1 MTENILIA
9 IAWPYANAEIHVGNI
24 TGSHL
29 PGDIVARYHRLKGNN
44 VLMVSGTDSH
54 GTPVVIAADKE
65 GVSVEE
71 VYKKYH
77 ETFLEVFKGYGIT
90 YDLFTSTHT
99 ENHFKVSQSIFLALQ
114 KNGLLFKQFNK
125 QWYSPSADKFLPDR
139 YVEGTCYICGFEGA
153 RSDQC
158 DNCGNVLEPEKLIN
172 PRAKT
177 GDGALEL
184 RDTEHYFIDFSK
196 LESEVKKFL
205 QERADHM
212 RDTVL
217 GESLRKI
224 EAEGLKP
231 RAITRDLDWGIPVPV
246 SEAGWE
252 TKKLYVWF
260 EAVIGYLSA
269 PIEWAQLRGSS
280 SREAAYR
287 DPNAWREW
295 WTNPNAKQFH
305 FIGKD
310 NIFFHTSLW
319 PAELMGVGSA
329 FMEIFDPHPVPPP
342 TGKTPLGEGVKL
354 TLPYDV
360 PANQFMNL
368 EGKKISGSRNW
379 AVWGRDALTRYD
391 PDALRYYLT
400 VNMPEAKDSDWDWA
414 EFVARNNNE
423 LVATWGNLANRV
435 LAFCY
440 KNWEGRVPS
449 AADMGAGGDEPPP
462 LRDSDLSLLAVI
474 ENGFESVGREL
485 DAVRLRSALGEA
497 MKLATAVNQY
507 LDQNA
512 PWTAIKTDREAASKT
527 IYTAL
532 KAIDSL
538 KVLFAPFLPFTCER
552 LHGFF
557 GYASPLFG
565 EQYTETVK
573 DSLGE
578 HTVLRYKG
586 VEGLQ
591 WKPSELKPGAKLN
604 PPAPLFKKLE
614 EKIVEEERE
623 RLGK

>member
-1 MTENILIA
+1 MPENILIA

-44 VLMVSGTDSH
+44 VLMISGTDSH
-54 GTPVVIAADKE
+54 GTPVTLAADRE
-65 GVSVEE
+65 GKPVEE

-77 ETFLEVFKGYGIT
+77 DGFIELFKGYGIT
-90 YDLFTSTHT
+90 FDLFTTTHT
-99 ENHFKVSQSIFLALQ
+99 ENHFKVSQAIFLALQ
-114 KNGLLFKQFNK
+114 KNGFMFTQKSM
-125 QWYSPSADKFLPDR
+125 QWYSPSARKFLPDR
-139 YVEGTCYICGFEGA
+139 YVEGTCYLCGYEGA

-158 DNCGNVLEPEKLIN
+158 DKCGNVLEPEKLIN

-184 RDTEHYFIDFSK
+184 RETEHFYLDLSK
-196 LESEVKKFL
+196 LEPDVKKFL
-205 QERADHM
+205 KERADHM
-212 RDTVL
+212 RDPVI
-217 GESLRKI
+217 GESLGKI

-231 RAITRDLDWGIPVPV
+231 RPITRDLDWGIPVPV
-246 SEAGWE
+246 VGWDG
-252 TKKLYVWF
+252 KRIYVWF

-269 PIEWAQLRGSS
+269 AIEWSKFQVQN
-280 SREAAYR
+280 E
-287 DPNAWREW
+287 AWREW
-295 WTNPNAKQFH
+295 WTNPKAKQFY

-319 PAELMGVGSA
+319 PAQLMGAGSA
-329 FMEIFDPHPVPPP
+329 FMEIFAGDE
-342 TGKTPLGEGVKL
+342 TPL

-368 EGKKISGSRNW
+368 EGQKISGSRNW
-379 AVWGRDALTRYD
+379 AVWGGDALTRYD

-400 VNMPEAKDSDWDWA
+400 VNMPEMKDSDWDWA

-485 DAVRLRSALGEA
+485 DAVRLRAALGEA